1 MKKLAHKSVLM
12 MALLAGLTAGAW
24 AQPASGSCP
33 GHEGGAHM
41 GHMGHK
47 GGCADPAKMAERHKE
62 HLTQLKAK
70 LKLTAAQ
77 EGAWTTFTTSMQPP
91 ANRPDMKAQREEMS
105 KLTTPE
111 RLDKM
116 QGMKAQRDAEMNKR
130 TEAIKAFYAQL
141 SPEQKKVFDT
151 ESARHG
157 ERDGHGPRAG
167 HGPHGKGGMNGPG
180 SAASQPK

>member
-1 MKKLAHKSVLM
+1 MMKLAHKSVLM

-24 AQPASGSCP
+24 AQPAPGGRA
-33 GHEGGAHM
+33 GHEGGAQMGGM
-41 GHMGHK
+41 GHMG
-47 GGCADPAKMAERHKE
+47 GDMDPAKMAERHKA
-62 HLTQLKAK
+62 HLAQLKTK

-77 EGAWTTFTTSMQPP
+77 EGAWTTFTTAMEPP

-116 QGMKAQRDAEMNKR
+116 QGMKEQRDADMKKR
-130 TEAIKAFYAQL
+130 TEAIKTFYAQL
-141 SPEQKKVFDT
+141 SPEQKKVFDA

-157 ERDGHGPRAG
+157 ERDGHGPREG

-180 SAASQPK
+180 GAASQPK